1 MGQARPRDPGVS
13 FRWRAP
19 LALSL
24 SSNGESKLIIFI
36 FSNIFAL
43 APALTP
49 ATTKKTKVRDLLA
62 PPFSSGEGATA
73 GAGRVAAGPVLA
85 VREDPHRGVFVDSN
99 ETIVAS
105 ASDLLGVL
113 FEGERNRSVASTEM
127 NERSSRSHTIF
138 RITVESR
145 PGGKEEEEDGME
157 KGMRRRM
164 KRRKEEDGDD
174 AGGEEDDD
182 DDVDGDDDDGD
193 GDGDGDDGKREG
205 PVRVSTLNL
214 VDLAGSESVRHTGA
228 TGDRQKEGG
237 KINRSL
243 LTLSR
248 AIGSLGENNSG
259 NIGGGGASQPQRH
272 VNFRDSKL
280 TRILQ
285 PSLEGNAMMAVI
297 CCATPSEMYL
307 EETRSTLQFASR
319 AKLVKT
325 RAQVNEIVDDSE

>member
-1 MGQARPRDPGVS
+1 M
-13 FRWRAP
+13 
-19 LALSL
+19 
-24 SSNGESKLIIFI
+24 
-36 FSNIFAL
+36 
-43 APALTP
+43 
-49 ATTKKTKVRDLLA
+49 
-62 PPFSSGEGATA
+62 
-73 GAGRVAAGPVLA
+73 
-85 VREDPHRGVFVDSN
+85 
-99 ETIVAS
+99 
-105 ASDLLGVL
+105 LGVL

-157 KGMRRRM
+157 KGRRRRK

-182 DDVDGDDDDGD
+182 DDVDGDDDD

-248 AIGSLGENNSG
+248 AIGYW
-259 NIGGGGASQPQRH
+259 A
-272 VNFRDSKL
+272 
-280 TRILQ
+280 RIT
-285 PSLEGNAMMAVI
+285 A
-297 CCATPSEMYL
+297 ATSAGVGRRSRSATSTSA
-307 EETRSTLQFASR
+307 TRSSR
-319 AKLVKT
+319 GYYSRRSRGT
-325 RAQVNEIVDDSE
+325 R